1 MASKKKRK
9 VPPKKELSMTMK
21 DAVIEAESITKPFE
35 EESKK
40 KRSYL
45 IENATAIIAFLTV
58 GLFIILYAFNT
69 GYYGAF
75 SIPVECISVDL
86 KSYIPVAIQVIG
98 LAMLIIRYIS
108 LVKTDVALKKNT
120 INPMRILYGAIVLM
134 SIITYNHYH
143 ILLDTIR
150 INLPTVNKYIPVGMI
165 LVFAIPIAISVGVE
179 LYIYFLRKPRKN
191 TKLNKQEYAMRMT
204 DMVNDRFFYSYFY
217 KGGLFI
223 IVLAITIVPYLGKL
237 SAKAKREYQI
247 ITVDDASYAVIFTEA
262 DRYLVQSATVQG
274 EELTIDTSSFKYF
287 DKDAGEVRY
296 LQFDEVALEKTDNP

>member
-9 VPPKKELSMTMK
+9 VSLQKEPSMTMK
-21 DAVIEAESITKPFE
+21 DVVIEAESIAKPFE

-45 IENATAIIAFLTV
+45 IKNATAIIAFLTV
-58 GLFIILYAFNT
+58 GLLIILYAFNT
-69 GYYGAF
+69 GYYGIF

-108 LVKTDVALKKNT
+108 LVKTDVALQENT
-120 INPMRILYGAIVLM
+120 INPIRIFYGAIVLI

-150 INLPTVNKYIPVGMI
+150 INLPTINKYIPVGMI
-165 LVFAIPIAISVGVE
+165 LVFVIPIAISIGAE
-179 LYIYFLRKPRKN
+179 LYIYLLRKPRKN
-191 TKLNKQEYAMRMT
+191 TKLNRQEYTMRKK

-247 ITVDDASYAVIFTEA
+247 ITVEDASYAVIFTEA

-274 EELTIDTSSFKYF
+274 KKLTINTSSFQYF
-287 DKDAGEVRY
+287 DKDVGEVRY
-296 LQFDEVALEKTDNP
+296 LQFDEVAIEKTDNP